1 MIVLDNRVGSKE
13 LLSHFP
19 KSLAKLGNLEYA
31 DACFLGNGP
40 EGPVMVGVERK
51 ALGDLL
57 SSMQTGRLA
66 GHQLLGL
73 INSYHTV
80 YLIVEGIWRTDPRS
94 GLLEVRRGQGWTPFG
109 FGKRQWM
116 TKEMDNFLNTLEVI
130 GGVVVRTTPS
140 MRETASLITN
150 TYHWWS
156 KEWEDH
162 KSHLAI
168 HKGRVRQDSVL
179 LTKPSLVRRVSAE
192 LAGISF
198 TRSKEVDRKFKSV
211 KEMVAASKEDWLSI
225 PSIGEGIASSVM
237 KELDGE
243 R

>member
-1 MIVLDNRVGSKE
+1 MIVIDNRIGSKE
-13 LLSHFP
+13 LLPHFP
-19 KSLAKLGNLEYA
+19 QSIAKLGSLEYA

-179 LTKPSLVRRVSAE
+179 LTKPSLVRRMSAE
-192 LAGISF
+192 ISGIGWG
-198 TRSKEVDRKFKSV
+198 RSKNVDSHFSSV
-211 KEMVAASKEDWLSI
+211 REMVLADGREWLEIPGIGKKLVKSI
-225 PSIGEGIASSVM
+225 QE
-237 KELDGE
+237 ELG
-243 R
+243 